1 MQPAE
6 SETLIRQNWNNGWK
20 EDLTSPKNAGIW
32 STINDQGSN
41 PGLAV
46 HNIAVKLPIVDT
58 RISHPRHVP
67 PNPMGA
73 GNCIKLTLLYS
84 LQIRYTQK

>member
-1 MQPAE
+1 MPVFGK
-6 SETLIRQNWNNGWK
+6 LLMIK
-20 EDLTSPKNAGIW
+20 EANLQRAV
-32 STINDQGSN
+32 
-41 PGLAV
+41 AV
-46 HNIAVKLPIVDT
+46 HNIAVELLIVDT